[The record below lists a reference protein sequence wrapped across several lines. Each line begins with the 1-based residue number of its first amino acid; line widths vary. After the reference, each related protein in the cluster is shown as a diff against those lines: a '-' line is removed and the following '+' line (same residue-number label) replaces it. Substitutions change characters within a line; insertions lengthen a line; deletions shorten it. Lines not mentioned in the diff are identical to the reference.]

1 MKLTD
6 EQLAIITRTVIDEAA
21 RVKKDYRL
29 RNTKLLV
36 RKYRMLKK
44 HCEVQDTQNEENY
57 DEDIFQA
64 HDLTVDVL
72 LKYRSRTREMLKY
85 FESMFYAYQKF
96 CAEEGP
102 LEKRRANIINYM
114 YITPNKLTIMDLAEL
129 HGVDDRTIRRDLDK
143 AIEEMSIFLFGIDGL
158 DVKNVS

>member
-6 EQLAIITRTVIDEAA
+6 EQLAVITRTIIDEAA

-44 HCEVQDTQNEENY
+44 HCEVQEAPVDEEF
-57 DEDIFQA
+57 DEDIFDA
-64 HDLTVDVL
+64 HNLTVDVL
-72 LKYRSRTREMLKY
+72 LKYKSRTQEMLKY
-85 FESMFYAYQKF
+85 FEAMFHAYQKY
-96 CAEEGP
+96 CADEGP

-114 YITPNKLTIMDLAEL
+114 YVAPNKLTIVDLAEL

-143 AIEEMSIFLFGIDGL
+143 AIEELSVFLFGIDGL